1 MERKVI
7 VIAKAEPLQTDSS
20 GTVRKK
26 RVCAYARVSTDF
38 EDQKNSFNAQLDEFK
53 KRIQRNPEWEF
64 VNLYSD
70 EGISGTSLKRREG
83 FNRMID
89 DALKGKI
96 DLILVKSI
104 SRFARNTIDF
114 LGKIRE
120 LKAKNV
126 EVFFEKEN
134 SMPVSL
140 LDTKKMKTEILESLK
155 MKLKQYVIFLNF
167 ISVATPT
174 EKLLNILKIMKLK
187 PLKEIQ
193 SGE

>member
-7 VIAKAEPLQTDSS
+7 VIPKAEPLQTDSS

-134 SMPVSL
+134 LSNIPL
-140 LDTKKMKTEILESLK
+140 LLSDS
-155 MKLKQYVIFLNF
+155 YFL
-167 ISVATPT
+167 IY
-174 EKLLNILKIMKLK
+174 L
-187 PLKEIQ
+187 
-193 SGE
+193 